1 MPEIADDYAKS
12 KSLERD
18 QLYFLKIMPNVDIN
32 TLSYYR
38 NLHFLNNGT
47 IIKAKILLPQTK
59 SDHSM
64 FLISC
69 LGPFVF

>member
-18 QLYFLKIMPNVDIN
+18 QLCFLKIMPNVDIN

-38 NLHFLNNGT
+38 NLHFLNHGT

-59 SDHSM
+59 SELRM

-69 LGPFVF
+69 LGPIAF